1 MARSRNLSISASRSA
16 SAAHVGGARVVVR
29 VALTVG
35 QAGHDAGGVAAAS
48 MNSRSETHLIDTSRR
63 AEPTFPNLNFRQSD
77 EIIGKAASHRSDRAT
92 SDGKIGAARGDWK
105 PSPGRGDPRDD
116 V

>member
-16 SAAHVGGARVVVR
+16 SAAHVGGARVVVVR
-29 VALTVG
+29 VFG
-35 QAGHDAGGVAAAS
+35 QGGHAVGVAAAS